1 MNPELKKHVPKIYS
15 SRRCYIPAD
24 VEQHSTAVDCW
35 VSYFHKV
42 YDLSP
47 LLLQHKGDPLC
58 TPIIQAAGTDIT
70 HWFDPATHDPKT
82 FLDPAS
88 NLKVVWCPQGR
99 FLHVPPVEPDA
110 AFDNSFDVQW
120 WRDDSRYCIG
130 TLTKKVRKIRLINM
144 LSKQDDILQVASEE
158 TLNEILDR
166 YLPLNDHAASYTW
179 KRLGRPLDM
188 ELTLEENEIK
198 DETEEFILLNLDP
211 ESYIPAIHL
220 YYNDDLTVK

>member
-1 MNPELKKHVPKIYS
+1 MNQDLKQVPKAYA
-15 SRRCYIPAD
+15 RRRYYIPDD
-24 VEQHSTAVDCW
+24 VQKHNTAVDCW

-42 YDLSP
+42 YDLSS
-47 LLLQHKGDPLC
+47 LLLQHRADPLC
-58 TPIIQAAGTDIT
+58 NPIIQAAGTDIS
-70 HWFDPATHDPKT
+70 HWFDPVTKDPKT
-82 FLDPAS
+82 YLDPRS
-88 NLKVVWCPQGR
+88 NLKVVSCPQGR

-110 AFDNSFDVQW
+110 AFDNSFDIQW
-120 WRDDSRYCIG
+120 WRDESRYCIG
-130 TLTKKVRKIRLINM
+130 FLTTKVRKIRLINM
-144 LSKQDDILQVASEE
+144 LSKQEDIICVASEE

-188 ELTLEENEIK
+188 EMTLEENEIK
-198 DETEEFILLNLDP
+198 DETEEFIKLDLDP